1 MAIRLATCLVVL
13 HLVLAA
19 SAASGASAASAAEPT
34 RFCITADNRG
44 ATGYMTV
51 LKSLASVPGGPGAFL
66 ISNGDQDPARVT
78 RNQIDAVLGP
88 ALPWYP
94 VVGNHE
100 VSKLLSLR
108 ATSEIQYLRD
118 HYIAHLAGKV
128 NPGPEGTRETTY
140 SFNAGDVH
148 IAILNEY
155 WNGGTQPESDRK
167 GGGQVIAPLREW
179 LKKDLQGSH
188 KPWKLVVGHPPAFP
202 QPDRDWGTGR
212 HNIDVAAALNVSR
225 EQVVRNPFWM
235 MLEAQGVAA
244 YLCAHTHLYSR
255 FQPPGSKVWQ
265 IDAAQARSNKD
276 WKYDAF
282 IIVTAD
288 AQSLKFEIY
297 RNLEEQGK
305 FTITDHLTLTA
316 AGAAGS
322 PAAGQPG
329 LRPPN

>member
-1 MAIRLATCLVVL
+1 MCRMAIRLATCLLVL

-19 SAASGASAASAAEPT
+19 SAAEPT
-34 RFCITADNRG
+34 QFCITADNRG
-44 ATGYMTV
+44 AAGFMTV

-66 ISNGDQDPARVT
+66 LSNGDQDPAHVT

-100 VSKLLSLR
+100 VEKWLGFGV
-108 ATSEIQYLRD
+108 TGEMQYLRD

-140 SFNAGDVH
+140 SFDAGAAHIVIMNA
-148 IAILNEY
+148 Y
-155 WNGGTQPESDRK
+155 WDGRTEPNSDMK
-167 GGGQVIAPLREW
+167 GKHGEFVAPLVAW
-179 LKKDLQGSH
+179 VKKDLESSR

-202 QPDRDWGTGR
+202 QPDRDWKSGR
-212 HNIDVAAALNVSR
+212 HDIDIGTALDVTR

-235 MLEAQGVAA
+235 MLEEQGVAA

-265 IDAAQARSNKD
+265 IDAAQARGNKD

-288 AQSLKFEIY
+288 AQSLKCEVY
-297 RNLEEQGK
+297 RNLKEQGK
-305 FTITDHLTLTA
+305 FAIADQLTLTP
-316 AGAAGS
+316 AGATGL
-322 PAAGQPG
+322 PAAGQPAV
-329 LRPPN
+329 RPAN

>member
-1 MAIRLATCLVVL
+1 MCRMAMRLATCLLVL

-19 SAASGASAASAAEPT
+19 SAAEPT
-34 RFCITADNRG
+34 KFCITADNRG
-44 ATGYMTV
+44 AKGFMTV

-66 ISNGDQDPARVT
+66 ISNGDQDPAHVT

-88 ALPWYP
+88 AFPWYP

-118 HYIAHLAGKV
+118 HYIAHLAGRV

-140 SFNAGDVH
+140 SFNAGDLH
-148 IAILNEY
+148 IAVLNEY
-155 WNGGTQPESDRK
+155 WNGGTEPESDRK
-167 GGGQVIAPLREW
+167 GGGEVVAPLREW
-179 LKKDLQGSH
+179 LKKDLESSH
-188 KPWKLVVGHPPAFP
+188 KPWKLVVGHAPAFP

-212 HNIDVAAALNVSR
+212 HNIDVGAALNVTR
-225 EQVVRNPFWM
+225 EQVTRNPFWL
-235 MLEAQGVAA
+235 MLEEQGVAA

-265 IDAAQARSNKD
+265 IDAAQARSDKN
-276 WKYDAF
+276 WKNDAF

-288 AQSLKFEIY
+288 VQGLKFEVY
-297 RNLEEQGK
+297 RNLNEQGK
-305 FTITDHLTLTA
+305 FTIADQLTLTP
-316 AGAAGS
+316 AGTTGL
-322 PAAGQPG
+322 PAAGQPAV
-329 LRPPN
+329 RPPN